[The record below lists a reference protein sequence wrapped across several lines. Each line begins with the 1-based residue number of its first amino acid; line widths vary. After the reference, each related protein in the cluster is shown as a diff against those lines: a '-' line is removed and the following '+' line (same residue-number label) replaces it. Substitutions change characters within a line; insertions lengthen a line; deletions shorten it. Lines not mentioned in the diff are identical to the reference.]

1 MNLVHPPQVMHYP
14 HIELEPETFLEEVF
28 GWSLL
33 EHAPGLKLLGR
44 RVGPARK
51 LFLLMDRP
59 ATQVVAELARR
70 HRLTR
75 PMTMLTACDF
85 GWVPGDAE
93 LALKGKTLPVV
104 EAARMRFAPTFVFDL
119 SEGEEALFSKI
130 ASRERSKIRKSER
143 GGMRAEMIER
153 PTATDL
159 DRFLKLYAPMAQERG
174 LEPLRAEP
182 LRRVFDRGHMV
193 LARAVDASGKA
204 ATIYLLYVLPK
215 HGYYLYAAHDSS
227 APDPAGHMLFWKSL
241 VYLRS
246 RGVRWF
252 DFGMV
257 GSTDPNDG
265 IYRFKKCFGG
275 AFVTP
280 GREWELRP
288 RWMDS
293 AAVFARRGR
302 TLWTKARQAID
313 RARASGH

>member
-1 MNLVHPPQVMHYP
+1 MRYP
-14 HIELEPETFLEEVF
+14 HIELEPDTFLEEVF
-28 GWSLL
+28 GWTLL
-33 EHAPGLKLLGR
+33 DHAPGLKLLAR
-44 RVGPARK
+44 SIGPARK

-59 ATQVVAELARR
+59 RKEAVDELASR

-93 LALKGKTLPVV
+93 LTVKGKTLPVV
-104 EAARMRFAPTFVFDL
+104 DAPRMRFAPTFVFDL
-119 SEGEEALFSKI
+119 SESEEALFSKI

-143 GGMRAEMIER
+143 SGMRAEMIER
-153 PTATDL
+153 PTASDL
-159 DRFLKLYAPMAQERG
+159 ERFLELYTPMAQGRG
-174 LEPLRAEP
+174 LEPLRVEP
-182 LRRVFDRGHMV
+182 LRRAFDRGHMV
-193 LARAVDASGKA
+193 LARAVDASGRA

-241 VYLRS
+241 LYLRA

-280 GREWELRP
+280 GREWEMRP
-288 RWMDS
+288 RWMAS
-293 AAVFARRGR
+293 AALLARRGR
-302 TLWTKARQAID
+302 TLLTTVRLAID
-313 RARASGH
+313 RARAPKPMWREEK